1 MEDCKMLEFYNSIY
15 KDRESYTYVGSSW
28 DLAISN
34 VSPSVLQNV
43 LNVVGLK
50 YAAQF
55 LTYPDCV
62 LSLPPFL

>member
-1 MEDCKMLEFYNSIY
+1 MEDCKMLEFYNSTKI
-15 KDRESYTYVGSSW
+15 SYAYVGSSW

-43 LNVVGLK
+43 LNVIGLK

-55 LTYPDCV
+55 
-62 LSLPPFL
+62 